1 MAVEVLVVSHAA
13 IAPYDTAIVSQML
26 GPYLELHC
34 SLYRLATHRA
44 GPEMVSHELVAC
56 MPGRT
61 SKDVGFADIPR
72 SGGEEGVM
80 VFVTR
85 LGFFLNCVS
94 GADQASDRNPEE
106 EISDSPRGIGIHLC
120 GTRR

>member
-1 MAVEVLVVSHAA
+1 
-13 IAPYDTAIVSQML
+13 
-26 GPYLELHC
+26 
-34 SLYRLATHRA
+34 LYRLATHRV
-44 GPEMVSHELVAC
+44 GPEIVSQELVAY

-61 SKDVGFADIPR
+61 SMGVGFADIPR

-94 GADQASDRNPEE
+94 GAD
-106 EISDSPRGIGIHLC
+106 
-120 GTRR
+120 